1 VTTVEELE
9 QEHDDANNGAV
20 GVGTAMDTGDDIAAL
35 DTIRRGIQ
43 VSPELKEGLGGTL
56 ALAVVASVG
65 QVVVPVVVQ
74 QTLDRGLNGDQG
86 PDVSFTVL
94 MGVVAAGAIAVT
106 SLASYLMTRRLFT
119 TAERGLATLRIKAF
133 RHVHDLP
140 VLTQNTERRG
150 VLVSRVT
157 SDVDQVSQFLVFGG
171 LFFIIS
177 VGQVLIA
184 TIVMVFYSWQLAL
197 VVWICF
203 APLFLSLRYFQRKLS
218 EAYGAVRRQVGVMLA
233 AISEPVVGAAVVR
246 SYAVEGRTQ
255 TRIDTAID
263 DYKAA
268 STRAQ
273 GFTVISFS
281 LGGISAGLANAGV
294 LIAGV
299 WLGPAFGLWGGRM
312 TAGEVLAF
320 AFLVTLFV
328 GPVQMGTQILT
339 DAQNAIAGWRRVI
352 GILETPADLVDPGP
366 EGQSLPRGPIDIRI
380 VGVSFAY
387 PGGPLVLRDVD
398 LDIASG
404 RRVAVVGETGSG
416 KSTVAKLLTRLM
428 DPVAGSVQLDGI
440 DVRDIRAESL
450 RASVVLVPQE
460 GFLFND
466 SITANVRYGRLG
478 ATEEEIRAS
487 ADELG
492 LTDWLEGL
500 PRGLDTPV
508 GQRGESLSAGER
520 QLVALL
526 RAHLADPDLL
536 VLDEATSAV
545 DPALEMRI
553 GRALERLMSGRT
565 SVTIAHRMST
575 AESADEVVVVDRGR
589 IVQRGP
595 HAELV
600 AQAGSIYAG
609 LHASWVAQQGS

>member
-1 VTTVEELE
+1 MTTLA
-9 QEHDDANNGAV
+9 DP
-20 GVGTAMDTGDDIAAL
+20 GTVMDSGDDIAAL
-35 DTIRRGIQ
+35 DTIRRGIA
-43 VSPELKEGLGGTL
+43 VSPELTEGLRGTL
-56 ALAVVASVG
+56 ALAVVASLG
-65 QVVVPVVVQ
+65 QVIVPIVVQ
-74 QTLDRGLNGDQG
+74 QTLDHGLNEKSG
-86 PDVSFTVL
+86 PDVSFTVM
-94 MGVVAAGAIAVT
+94 MGLFAAVAIGIT
-106 SLASYLMTRRLFT
+106 SWAAYLMTGRLFT
-119 TAERGLATLRIKAF
+119 TSERGLATLRIKAF

-140 VLTQNTERRG
+140 LLTQNTERRG
-150 VLVSRVT
+150 ALVSRVT

-177 VGQVLIA
+177 AGQVLIA
-184 TIVMVFYSWQLAL
+184 TIVMVVYSWQLAI
-197 VVWICF
+197 VVWVAF

-218 EAYGAVRRQVGVMLA
+218 AAYGVVRRQMGAMLA
-233 AISEPVVGAAVVR
+233 AVSEPVVGAAVVR
-246 SYAVEGRTQ
+246 SYAVEDRTQ
-255 TRIDTAID
+255 ARIDDAID
-263 DYKAA
+263 QFKAA
-268 STRAQ
+268 STTAQ
-273 GFTVISFS
+273 RFTVVSFS

-294 LIAGV
+294 IIIGV
-299 WLGPAFGLWGGRM
+299 WLGFTTDM
-312 TAGEVLAF
+312 TAGTVLAF

-366 EGQSLPRGPIDIRI
+366 DGEVLPRGPIDVRFE
-380 VGVSFAY
+380 GVSFAY
-387 PGGPLVLRDVD
+387 PGGPLVLQ
-398 LDIASG
+398 DINLQIDSG

-428 DPVAGSVQLDGI
+428 DPGEGAVLLDGV
-440 DVRDIRAESL
+440 DVRRIAQSSL
-450 RASVVLVPQE
+450 RRSVVLVPQE
-460 GFLFND
+460 GFLFD
-466 SITANVRYGRLG
+466 DTITANVRYGRLG
-478 ATEEEIRAS
+478 ATPDEIHAS
-487 ADELG
+487 AAELG
-492 LTDWLEGL
+492 LADWLATL
-500 PRGLDTPV
+500 PAGLDTQV

-545 DPALEMRI
+545 DPQLEMRI

-600 AQAGSIYAG
+600 RDPEGVYAG
-609 LHASWVAQQGS
+609 LHRSWVAQQGR

>member
-1 VTTVEELE
+1 MTTLA
-9 QEHDDANNGAV
+9 DA
-20 GVGTAMDTGDDIAAL
+20 GTVMDSGEDIAAL
-35 DTIRRGIQ
+35 DTIRRGMA
-43 VSPELKEGLGGTL
+43 VSPELTEGIRGTL
-56 ALAVVASVG
+56 ALAVVASLG
-65 QVVVPVVVQ
+65 QVIVPIVVQ
-74 QTLDRGLNGDQG
+74 QTLDHGLAGSGG

-94 MGVVAAGAIAVT
+94 MGVVAAAAIAVT
-106 SLASYLMTRRLFT
+106 SVASYFMTSRLFT
-119 TAERGLATLRIKAF
+119 TSERGLATLRIKAF

-140 VLTQNTERRG
+140 LLTQNTERRG
-150 VLVSRVT
+150 ALVSRVT

-177 VGQVLIA
+177 AGQVLIA
-184 TIVMVFYSWQLAL
+184 TIVMLVYSWQLAL
-197 VVWICF
+197 VVWVAF

-218 EAYGAVRRQVGVMLA
+218 AAYGVVRRQMGAMLA
-233 AISEPVVGAAVVR
+233 AVSEPVVGAAVVR

-255 TRIDTAID
+255 ARIDDAID
-263 DYKAA
+263 QFRAA
-268 STRAQ
+268 STTAQ
-273 GFTVISFS
+273 RFTVVSFS

-294 LIAGV
+294 IIIGV
-299 WLGPAFGLWGGRM
+299 WLGFTTNM
-312 TAGEVLAF
+312 TAGTVLAF

-352 GILETPADLVDPGP
+352 GILETPADLVDPGADG
-366 EGQSLPRGPIDIRI
+366 EALPRGPIDVRFDH
-380 VGVSFAY
+380 VSFAY
-387 PGGPLVLRDVD
+387 PSGPPVLHDIDLVID
-398 LDIASG
+398 SG

-428 DPVAGSVQLDGI
+428 DPVEGAVLLDGL
-440 DVRDIRAESL
+440 DVRRIAQESL
-450 RASVVLVPQE
+450 RRSVVLVPQE
-460 GFLFND
+460 GFLFD
-466 SITANVRYGRLG
+466 DTIAANVRYGKLD
-478 ATEEEIRAS
+478 ATEDEIRAS
-487 ADELG
+487 AAELG
-492 LTDWLEGL
+492 LGDWLATL
-500 PRGLDTPV
+500 PAGLDTRV

-545 DPALEMRI
+545 DPQLEMRI
-553 GRALERLMSGRT
+553 GRALERLMTGRT

-600 AQAGSIYAG
+600 AQPDSVYAG
-609 LHASWVAQQGS
+609 LHASWMAQQGPSR